1 MLGIIWLL
9 YLLYFTAYPQR
20 AEITFGHSTV
30 KTSLLTACN
39 PKLFIPTINSIN
51 CVVSKRFRMLERDYD
66 RQRGR
71 GRGEELNANN
81 ALIWDSNAGRDLVF
95 RCLLLEYSS
104 VFGPKKYVKWLIN
117 WQRICRRGWRRGRGA
132 WGLRAE
138 RKTGRRVVVV
148 LVEHVFQKIPGRS
161 SNAAGQKNQ
170 RNKTSRTLRN
180 VQSSRISCS
189 SSCSCSPFFFF
200 FFVMTHCQVQMSRQ
214 TDSGDAT
221 WIHVSTIFLV
231 LLLLHAPVAVAVA
244 LGYRAQNI
252 APSSRRLS
260 PKRYRSENI
269 SNCRHFGYFIWRI
282 WRMGAGRAYRVER
295 ARLRGTLRTLTIQ
308 LWREEVRKNCR

>member
-1 MLGIIWLL
+1 MFSRKFQEGQAMLL
-9 YLLYFTAYPQR
+9 
-20 AEITFGHSTV
+20 V
-30 KTSLLTACN
+30 KR
-39 PKLFIPTINSIN
+39 INETKHREPFAMSKV
-51 CVVSKRFRMLERDYD
+51 VVS
-66 RQRGR
+66 
-71 GRGEELNANN
+71 
-81 ALIWDSNAGRDLVF
+81 LV
-95 RCLLLEYSS
+95 R
-104 VFGPKKYVKWLIN
+104 
-117 WQRICRRGWRRGRGA
+117 
-132 WGLRAE
+132 LR
-138 RKTGRRVVVV
+138 V
-148 LVEHVFQKIPGRS
+148 LV
-161 SNAAGQKNQ
+161 
-170 RNKTSRTLRN
+170 LL
-180 VQSSRISCS
+180 
-189 SSCSCSPFFFF
+189 FF

-231 LLLLHAPVAVAVA
+231 LVLLHAPVAVAVAVA

-308 LWREEVRKNCR
+308 L

>member
-1 MLGIIWLL
+1 MLL
-9 YLLYFTAYPQR
+9 
-20 AEITFGHSTV
+20 V
-30 KTSLLTACN
+30 KR
-39 PKLFIPTINSIN
+39 INETKHREPFAMSKV
-51 CVVSKRFRMLERDYD
+51 VVS
-66 RQRGR
+66 
-71 GRGEELNANN
+71 
-81 ALIWDSNAGRDLVF
+81 LV
-95 RCLLLEYSS
+95 R
-104 VFGPKKYVKWLIN
+104 
-117 WQRICRRGWRRGRGA
+117 
-132 WGLRAE
+132 LR
-138 RKTGRRVVVV
+138 V
-148 LVEHVFQKIPGRS
+148 LV
-161 SNAAGQKNQ
+161 
-170 RNKTSRTLRN
+170 LL
-180 VQSSRISCS
+180 
-189 SSCSCSPFFFF
+189 FFF

-252 APSSRRLS
+252 GPSSRRLS

-308 LWREEVRKNCR
+308 L